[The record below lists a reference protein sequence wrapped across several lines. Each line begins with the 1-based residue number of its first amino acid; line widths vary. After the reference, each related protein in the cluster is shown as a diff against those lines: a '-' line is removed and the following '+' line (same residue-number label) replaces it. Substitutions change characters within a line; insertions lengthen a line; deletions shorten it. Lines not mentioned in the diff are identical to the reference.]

1 MAPTDRRRRALFILA
16 LAVLIAWAAAVAVL
30 GRDAGGPDT
39 GATSG
44 APTRLTTASG
54 RSAAEPPRPGAAGP
68 ALRFLAAYL
77 RYERGA
83 PGPGDR
89 RTLGRLS
96 TPVFARQLLRAPVR
110 IPAGGA
116 PRPEWVSRVAEVRV
130 GIFEGRQALL
140 VGVVVVGIEGS
151 HVLTP
156 TLVRGRGRWLVT
168 GLGE

>member
-1 MAPTDRRRRALFILA
+1 MALSDSRRRTLFILSVG
-16 LAVLIAWAAAVAVL
+16 VLIAWGAVVALL
-30 GRDAGGPDT
+30 GRDPDGPDSGAGG
-39 GATSG
+39 G
-44 APTRLTTASG
+44 APTRLTTVSG
-54 RSAAEPPRPGAAGP
+54 RSAAEAPRQDAAGP

-83 PGPGDR
+83 PGLGDR
-89 RTLGRLS
+89 RTLARLS
-96 TPVFARQLLRAPVR
+96 TKAFARQLLQAPVR

-116 PRPEWVSRVAEVRV
+116 PRPEWVSRVAGVRV

-140 VGVVVVGIEGS
+140 VAVVVVGTGGS

-156 TLVRGRGRWLVT
+156 TLVTGRGRWLVT